1 MEREQI
7 IFSPQGGIDTDS
19 DPRAVVRG
27 DYPMFEYCRLGQTVG
42 EGFTVVTSRGTILI
56 DNPSVTSVD
65 TIMGTGIWQ
74 KQNSIVYLVK
84 KQLGGGEIWIYRLD
98 TGIHELVCQSGAFFF
113 NVDWRYYHFD
123 VVDDIAK
130 FTCGYWE
137 NAQYDNNGDPLFN
150 PPYQINLQKA
160 LNGQYPVIDLQVIDA
175 IKWPPNPP
183 SCVYGTDQTRADN
196 KLRRKLFRFR
206 IQYIY
211 ENAEETAWSM
221 WSNLALPT
229 KSEFVSGTNWPD
241 PSEDNKLVL
250 SFETGANVVKKINV
264 AVMQFDDN
272 SGGAET
278 EFGLFL
284 QIDKLADGVADNS
297 IFIYDFF
304 GNVSTKPISNFSKN
318 YDRLPLTAR
327 CQSVI
332 ENSRIAYT
340 NFREGYD
347 KIEIDVDVNRV
358 LTEIVQET
366 RFFLVEWV
374 TIDFPPNFP
383 NVLEI
388 GTDQTVFTGQIGDF
402 YSGVVPAIQVPS
414 TGAGTVY
421 VSVSFQI
428 TESIYNDIITNVDP
442 VYRFFELLTQA
453 FVNQINDA
461 LGTSVLNIY
470 PPFTGP
476 WSSQGWTISGGVSG
490 FIYFGEIVRRK
501 ISSQRQTLSTPS
513 LKTGATHRFGIM
525 YGDRAYR
532 DGTVL
537 TNAAMSLF
545 VPFYGQDTDT
555 ATFLDPNNPYL
566 VLSEFAV
573 NHVPPIWAEHYWFVS
588 QEATEISDFSQWII
602 NSELNLPAINPT
614 ATGDGRYVI
623 SLDKFYLEKYTG
635 ATINHVPQKGDIV
648 RFIRQR
654 VQNIDN
660 PPTAPYN
667 TTYFE
672 LEVQE
677 YLPIGGIGQR
687 NAVVVESF
695 DLTLLDPTTWTG
707 QMVEIYTPR
716 PTLDT
721 DGSLFVAK
729 WRDIS
734 EALPILN
741 PHTVNRVHGG
751 GTRVGTVQAT
761 NGSDDYVFLNGDF
774 EYLLGYTATINLT
787 SGNVSG
793 IITQVSYDPV
803 DNETAVEILG
813 VPSDATE
820 TVTWSVTLNQTS
832 TLAAIYDSNYGDV
845 YVRQRNYATGYNA
858 PFQNGYWF
866 VEDPHY
872 SDYWLSDIHQ
882 VGRIEVEDP
891 NAKLTHRFAA
901 SIHSDVYIQDTQI
914 NGLSSFSQ
922 LNDNIQDMNPVYGE
936 VIRTFLSGREDKT
949 LKCIQ
954 PRKENSIYIQHYPQ
968 EALATGNLII
978 NKTQT
983 FAAWYPYKG
992 IFGCSDTGASA
1003 LWSDGSTFYFDR
1015 INGVFVQSS
1024 TNGQILI
1031 SERSEGRDFKFRTK
1045 TKELTARLNADPNA
1059 YVRCYIDQ
1067 LEGEIG
1073 FCFAFSTDSGYEYE
1087 IYAFDVMNMR
1097 WRTRYDYNFN
1107 WFQNFGQTLVGWG
1120 SDNNFYL
1127 HNQDSITFHGENF
1140 IQKITFV
1147 SNDNP
1152 LVIKRYQ
1159 DMVQRSNKPFAV
1171 YAYAKPNQSYVA
1183 MATSMGI
1190 NLFDLFDGY
1199 NFVDYRKNRFTQGYA
1214 TEELAEM
1221 NGEDITAHSVT
1232 HELTYDPQ
1240 EYNEGAILFSVEI
1253 KYINT

>member
-19 DPRAVVRG
+19 DARAVIKG
-27 DYPMFEYCRLGQTVG
+27 DYRMFEYCRLGQTVG

-56 DNPSVTSVD
+56 DNPDVTSTD

-74 KQNSIVYLVK
+74 KQNSIVYLVNK
-84 KQLGGGEIWIYRLD
+84 ELGGGEIWIYRLD
-98 TGIHELVCQSGAFFF
+98 SGTHELVCQSAAFFF
-113 NVDWRYYHFD
+113 NVDWKYYHFD

-137 NAQYDNNGDPLFN
+137 DQQYEDDGTPLFN

-160 LNGQYPVIDLQVIDA
+160 LDGEYPVIDLQVIDA
-175 IKWPPNPP
+175 IKWPPKPP
-183 SCVYGTDQTRADN
+183 TCIYGTDQTRADN

-241 PSEDNKLVL
+241 PSEDNKLIL
-250 SFETGANVVKKINV
+250 SFETGPNVVKKINV

-272 SGGAET
+272 SGGAENQ
-278 EFGLFL
+278 FGLFL
-284 QIDKLADGVADNS
+284 QIDKAADSVPDNS
-297 IFIYDFF
+297 VYVYDFY

-332 ENSRIAYT
+332 EASRIAYT

-347 KIEIDVDVNRV
+347 KLEVDVEVNRV
-358 LTEIVQET
+358 LTEIQQKT
-366 RFFLVEWV
+366 RFLEVEWV
-374 TIDFPPNFP
+374 TTTFAPDYF

-388 GTDQTVFTGQIGDF
+388 GTDSTVFDGQVGDI
-402 YSGVVPAIQVPS
+402 YSGTLRLVT
-414 TGAGTVY
+414 TGDPFVNPL
-421 VSVSFQI
+421 FLI
-428 TESIYNDIITNVDP
+428 TQEIYDDIISNVDP
-442 VYRFFELLTQA
+442 LYRFFELLTQS
-453 FVNQINDA
+453 FVDQINDVA
-461 LGTSVLNIY
+461 GSGFVEAY
-470 PPFTGP
+470 PPSTAP
-476 WSSQGWTISGGVSG
+476 YPSPSWTIWGGTAGVV
-490 FIYFGEIVRRK
+490 YFTSTPRRLLN
-501 ISSQRQTLSTPS
+501 SQRQTLATPS

-525 YGDRAYR
+525 YGDRAFR

-537 TNAAMSLF
+537 TNDAMSLF
-545 VPFYGQDTDT
+545 VPFYGQDSQT
-555 ATFLDPNNPYL
+555 APFLDPNNPYT
-566 VLSEFAV
+566 VLSEFTV
-573 NHVPPIWAEHYWFVS
+573 NHIPPIWAEHYWFVS
-588 QEATEISDFSQWII
+588 QKTTEIADFSQWII
-602 NSELNLPAINPT
+602 NSELDLPAINPT
-614 ATGDGRYVI
+614 STGDGRYVI

-635 ATINHVPQKGDIV
+635 ATINHTPQKGDIA
-648 RFIRQR
+648 RFIRKR
-654 VQNIDN
+654 VENTAN
-660 PPTAPYN
+660 PPAAPYLE
-667 TTYFE
+667 TYFE

-677 YLPIGGIGQR
+677 FLPTGGIGNR
-687 NAVVVESF
+687 NAIVVERF
-695 DLTLLDPTTWTG
+695 DLTILDPTLWTG
-707 QMVEIYTPR
+707 QMIEIYTPR
-716 PTLDT
+716 PALDT
-721 DGSLFVAK
+721 DGSLFVAE

-741 PHTVNRVHGG
+741 PHTENRVHGG
-751 GTRVGTVQAT
+751 STRTGTVQT
-761 NGSDDYVFLNGDF
+761 TSGSDDYVFLNGDF
-774 EYLLGYTATINLT
+774 EYLLGYTVTINLT
-787 SGNVSG
+787 SGDVSG
-793 IITQVSYDPV
+793 VVTQASYDNIN
-803 DNETAVEILG
+803 NETAIEILG
-813 VPSDATE
+813 VTADATE
-820 TVTWSVTLNQTS
+820 LVTWSATLNQTS
-832 TLAAIYDSNYGDV
+832 TLSAIYDSNYGDV

-882 VGRIEVEDP
+882 VGRVEVEDP

-914 NGLSSFSQ
+914 NGLSSFSL

-1024 TNGQILI
+1024 TNGQVLI
-1031 SERSEGRDFKFRTK
+1031 SERSEGRDFKFRKK
-1045 TKELTARLNADPNA
+1045 TKELTARLNSDPNA
-1059 YVRCYIDQ
+1059 YVRCYVDQ

-1073 FCFAFSTDSGYEYE
+1073 FCFAFSIEGGYEYE

-1097 WRTRYDYNFN
+1097 WRTKYDYNFN

-1127 HNQDSITFHGENF
+1127 HNQNSITFHGENF
-1140 IQKITFV
+1140 IQKVNFV

-1159 DMVQRSNKPFAV
+1159 DMVQRSNKPFSV
-1171 YAYAKPNQSYVA
+1171 YVFAEPNQSYTQ
-1183 MATSMGI
+1183 MATSMGV

-1199 NFVDYRKNRFTQGYA
+1199 NFVDYRKNRFSQGYA

-1232 HELTYDPQ
+1232 HELSYDPT
-1240 EYNEGAILFSVEI
+1240 EYDEGAILFSIEI